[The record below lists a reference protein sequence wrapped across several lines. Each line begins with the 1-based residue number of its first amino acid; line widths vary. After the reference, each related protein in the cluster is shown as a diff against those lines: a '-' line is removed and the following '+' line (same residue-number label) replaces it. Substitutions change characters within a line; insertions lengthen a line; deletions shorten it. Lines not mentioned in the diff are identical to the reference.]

1 MKITRFKENIV
12 ELCMPSK
19 LKVHANADIAV
30 PYSSDRIVHTERIH
44 KKNKPGHV
52 TGVQAGNET
61 NKIENTP
68 PLSRLGS
75 QNVGVMFMNI
85 QLVTVKIISIL
96 YIHFLFTSIKCQ

>member
-12 ELCMPSK
+12 KLCMPSK

-30 PYSSDRIVHTERIH
+30 PYSSDRIVHTERIQ
-44 KKNKPGHV
+44 KKTGHV

-68 PLSRLGS
+68 SPLSRLGS

-96 YIHFLFTSIKCQ
+96 YIRFLFTSIKCQ